1 MFNST
6 RSIRVLEKANRHML
20 HCCGVARASG
30 QCSATWAS
38 GRAGPAIPQHGAARG
53 AGHVARRVGVGTGVG
68 HLPAG
73 AVLSERGRLPAL
85 PARDTHMMELDRW
98 RGGGVAGRRVVT
110 TLTHLGMPR
119 GAGRAA
125 R

>member
-1 MFNST
+1 MRAKGMCNST

-30 QCSATWAS
+30 QGSAPWAS
-38 GRAGPAIPQHGAARG
+38 GRAGPIIPRRGAARG
-53 AGHVARRVGVGTGVG
+53 TGHLARRVGTGVG
-68 HLPAG
+68 GLPAG
-73 AVLSERGRLPAL
+73 AGLSERGRLPAR
-85 PARDTHMMELDRW
+85 PAGTHMLELQHW
-98 RGGGVAGRRVVT
+98 RGGGVAGRR
-110 TLTHLGMPR
+110 MPR